1 MNTVEKCLDLTEKI
15 VELAQKVT
23 EANRDQSIEEIETLL
38 EQRLELLSLLQKPY
52 SEEEQMTGKRLLIR
66 NQVMEQSLMNIKTE
80 IRKDLQM
87 LEKKKQTA
95 TRYHNPYASAEELD
109 GAFYDKRR

>member
-15 VELAQKVT
+15 IELAQKVT
-23 EANRDQSIEEIETLL
+23 ETNRDQNIEGIQMLL
-38 EQRLELLSLLQKPY
+38 EQRLELLPLLQQPY
-52 SEEEQMTGKRLLIR
+52 SKEEQMTGKRLLTR
-66 NQVMEQSLMNIKTE
+66 NRMMEQSLANIKTA

-95 TRYHNPYASAEELD
+95 SRYHNPYASAEELD